1 MRTAIGWCPLRTV
14 RGYGGSRWDRR
25 QHRQFRSTGE
35 RQLTEG
41 FAVDAEGDQAAA
53 SDQSD
58 AKAFRDEL
66 VAAGHFVLTGTD
78 GLYGHSA
85 EYEAVAT
92 SVDDLAIRVFSD
104 ESPVVRRFPPVIPV
118 KTFEQTHYLSSFPDL
133 IGAVSTFRGN
143 DRDHVKLLE
152 MADAGGDWTTLLEP
166 SGVTLCPAACHPL
179 YPTLA
184 GTLPEGGRRFDVAG
198 WCYRHEPSVE
208 PTRMQAFRMHE
219 IVFVGESD
227 AAQRQ
232 RDAWLERG
240 LEVLG
245 ALGLPVH
252 SVVAN
257 DPFFGRIGRILA
269 SNQVE
274 KALKFEIVTPINS
287 PTQLTAIASANYH
300 LDHFGQPFGIETASG
315 EVAHSCCFGFGVDRI
330 ALALLR
336 THGLRTSDW
345 PAAIRS
351 QLWP

>member
-1 MRTAIGWCPLRTV
+1 LSESTETDE
-14 RGYGGSRWDRR
+14 SR
-25 QHRQFRSTGE
+25 RS
-35 RQLTEG
+35 
-41 FAVDAEGDQAAA
+41 DAEG
-53 SDQSD
+53 
-58 AKAFRDEL
+58 FRAEL
-66 VAAGHFVLTGTD
+66 VAAGHFLLTGTD

-85 EYEAVAT
+85 EYEAIAT
-92 SVDDLAIRVFSD
+92 AVDELAIRVFSD
-104 ESPVVRRFPPVIPV
+104 EHPVVRRFPPIISV

-133 IGAVSTFRGN
+133 IGAVSSFRGD

-152 MADAGGDWTTLLEP
+152 VADAGGDWTTFLQP

-179 YPTLA
+179 YPTLS
-184 GTLPEGGRRFDVAG
+184 GTLPQGGQRFDVAG

-219 IVFVGESD
+219 IVFVGD
-227 AAQRQ
+227 AETAPRQ
-232 RDAWLERG
+232 RDKWLATG
-240 LEVLG
+240 LDVLG
-245 ALGLPVH
+245 GLGLAVE

-257 DPFFGRIGRILA
+257 DPFFGRVGRILA

-274 KALKFEIVTPINS
+274 KTLKYEIVTPINS

-315 EVAHSCCFGFGVDRI
+315 EVAHSCCFGFGIDRI

-336 THGLRTSDW
+336 THGMRTSDW
-345 PAAIRS
+345 PLDVRA